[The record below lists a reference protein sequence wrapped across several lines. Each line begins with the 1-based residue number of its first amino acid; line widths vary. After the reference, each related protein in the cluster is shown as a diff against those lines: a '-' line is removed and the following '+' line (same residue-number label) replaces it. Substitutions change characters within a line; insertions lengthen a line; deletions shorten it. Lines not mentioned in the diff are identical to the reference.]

1 MGPGNRPLDLD
12 WLEDFAVLCET
23 ENFSRAAAIRC
34 IAQPALSRH
43 IRSLE
48 EWVGVELIDRAAH
61 PVQPT
66 AAGAAFKTQV
76 ETILAALEASRI
88 KARAAH
94 DAESASLRFAV
105 THSLSLTFFPSWL
118 ASLENTYRFSA
129 IQTFSDTF
137 QACAEMMS
145 MRKVQF
151 MLSYGHPDIP
161 SRLDQENY
169 PVLTL
174 GRDRLVPISA
184 IKQDQTPQYSL
195 DSTSVIPLLE
205 YNQSSALGLIAGT
218 KLKPLIYDQNQS
230 GKQLNISVVFSAHN
244 AMLLKAMAMSGRGV
258 AWIPASLIQQEL
270 DNKELVLAG
279 GVQWQIPIDIKLYR
293 QKAQMSQPAESVW
306 KMLTEVSATTTHP

>member
-34 IAQPALSRH
+34 VAQPALSRH

-61 PVQPT
+61 PIQPT
-66 AAGAAFKTQV
+66 AAGQKFKVQV
-76 ETILAALEASRI
+76 EIILAALEASRI

-105 THSLSLTFFPSWL
+105 THSLSLTFFPGWL
-118 ASLENTYRFSA
+118 ASLENSHRFGA
-129 IQTFSDTF
+129 VQTFSDSF

-161 SRLDQENY
+161 SRLDQDNY

-174 GRDRLVPISA
+174 DRDMLVPVTG
-184 IKQDQTPQYSL
+184 IKKDKGPQYHL
-195 DSTSVIPLLE
+195 DSSSVIPVLE
-205 YNQSSALGLIAGT
+205 YNQSSALGLIAST
-218 KLKPLIYDQNQS
+218 KLKPLLSSQNQS
-230 GKQLNISVVFSAHN
+230 SQALNISVVFTAHN
-244 AMLLKAMAMSGRGV
+244 AMLLKTMAISGRGI
-258 AWIPASLIQQEL
+258 AWIPLSLVQE
-270 DNKELVLAG
+270 ELTSQKLALVG
-279 GVQWQIPIDIKLYR
+279 DSTWQIPIDIKLYR
-293 QKAQMSQPAESVW
+293 QKAEMSQPAEAVW
-306 KMLTEVSATTTHP
+306 KTLLESASRVTSI

>member
-34 IAQPALSRH
+34 TAQPALSRH

-66 AAGAAFKTQV
+66 AAGAAFKAQV
-76 ETILAALEASRI
+76 EIILAALEASRI

-105 THSLSLTFFPSWL
+105 THSLSLTFFPTWL

-174 GRDRLVPISA
+174 GHDRLVPISA
-184 IKQDQTPQYSL
+184 VKQNKTPQYSL

-205 YNQSSALGLIAGT
+205 YNQTSALGVIAGT
-218 KLKPLIYDQNQS
+218 KLKPLIVQNQT
-230 GKQLNISVVFSAHN
+230 GKQFNISVVFSAHN
-244 AMLLKAMAMSGRGV
+244 AMLLKTMAMSGRGV

-270 DNKELVLAG
+270 DTKELVLAG

-306 KMLTEVSATTTHP
+306 KMLTEVSTATTRP